1 VTAGN
6 GGARS
11 ALEAA
16 LAHAA
21 EADTLL
27 VALDFDGTLAPFT
40 DDPADSRALPEAQA
54 ALEDLLELP
63 RTFVAVV
70 SGRPMAFLRSVVDP
84 AGRML
89 LSGSHGAEMHL
100 DALGAAAADAG
111 LRLSPAQQELLARA
125 AALVEEQV
133 AHYPGSRLELK
144 PTGAAF
150 HTRTMADQSRC
161 AQAEREMIEAFE
173 QLEGLKVTPGQHVVE
188 SSVHSATKGEGI
200 TAFMQATGADVT
212 LFAGDDVTD
221 ENAMRELG
229 ADDVGIK
236 VGTGDSVAAPRVGA
250 PAELAAALARLA
262 ALRRAAVGRPA
273 TARRS
278 HRTPRRD

>member
-1 VTAGN
+1 MSRTDDDGALRAGA
-6 GGARS
+6 GEPESLDR
-11 ALEAA
+11 ALERAA
-16 LAHAA
+16 AA
-21 EADTLL
+21 GTLL

-40 DDPADSRALPEAQA
+40 ADPGESRALPEAQSA
-54 ALEDLLELP
+54 MEALLQEQD
-63 RTFVAVV
+63 TYVAVI

-100 DALGAAAADAG
+100 DALGDAAGDME
-111 LRLSPAQQELLARA
+111 LRLSPEQQELLAA
-125 AALVEEQV
+125 ATALVEQQV
-133 AHYPGSRLELK
+133 ARHPGSLLELK

-150 HTRTMADQSRC
+150 HTRTMDDQSRC
-161 AQAEREMIEAFE
+161 AQAEQEMVEAFE
-173 QLEGLKVTPGQHVVE
+173 QLDGLRITPGQHVVE

-229 ADDVGIK
+229 PHDVGIK
-236 VGTGDSVAAPRVGA
+236 VGSGQSVAAHRVA
-250 PAELAAALARLA
+250 DPQELAAALTRLA
-262 ALRRAAVGRPA
+262 GLRGGR
-273 TARRS
+273 
-278 HRTPRRD
+278 

>member
-1 VTAGN
+1 MTGPHEDAHRGLDDALGRAARAG
-6 GGARS
+6 
-11 ALEAA
+11 
-16 LAHAA
+16 
-21 EADTLL
+21 TLL

-40 DDPADSRALPEAQA
+40 DDPADSRALPEAQS
-54 ALEDLLELP
+54 ALEELLALD
-63 RTFVAVV
+63 RTYVAVI
-70 SGRPMAFLRSVVDP
+70 SGRPMAFLRSDVDP

-100 DALGAAAADAG
+100 EALGAAAGDAAVQ
-111 LRLSPAQQELLARA
+111 LTPAQAQLLARA
-125 AALVEEQV
+125 TALVQEQV
-133 AHYPGSRLELK
+133 GRYPGSRLERK

-150 HTRTMADQSRC
+150 HTRTMRDQSLC
-161 AQAEREMIEAFE
+161 ARAEREMIEAFE

-229 ADDVGIK
+229 PGDVGIK
-236 VGTGDSVAAPRVGA
+236 VGSGDTAAAHRVRS

-262 ALRRAAVGRPA
+262 AWRREALG
-273 TARRS
+273 
-278 HRTPRRD
+278 

>member
-1 VTAGN
+1 VTGAHDDARPGLADALDRAARAG
-6 GGARS
+6 
-11 ALEAA
+11 
-16 LAHAA
+16 
-21 EADTLL
+21 TLL

-40 DDPADSRALPEAQA
+40 DDPADSRATQEAQA
-54 ALEDLLELP
+54 ALEALLRLH
-63 RTFVAVV
+63 RTYVAVI

-100 DALGAAAADAG
+100 DALGSAAGDME
-111 LRLSPAQQELLARA
+111 LRLSPAQQELLERA
-125 AALVEEQV
+125 TALVEEQV
-133 AHYPGSRLELK
+133 ARYPGSRLELK

-150 HTRTMADQSRC
+150 HTRTMADQSLC
-161 AQAEREMIEAFE
+161 EQAEREMAEAFRR
-173 QLEGLKVTPGQHVVE
+173 LEGLKVTPGQHVVE

-229 ADDVGIK
+229 PGDVGIK
-236 VGTGDSVAAPRVGA
+236 VGAGESVAGHRVA
-250 PAELAAALARLA
+250 SPDELAGALARLA
-262 ALRRAAVGRPA
+262 ERRRAASG
-273 TARRS
+273 
-278 HRTPRRD
+278 